1 MNKISRTYLV
11 ASILFYL
18 AAVLNLIGGGSRA
31 MSVIWLVLGSVS
43 LVGMSMAKR
52 QNAPAEPEERAAED
66 KSDEEVNEEDEYDEV
81 AERESGDESDE
92 DDAEEDAFDSD
103 SEEET
108 ESDDDAEDDTDE
120 ASDDDELSREDDEE
134 HTEA

>member
-52 QNAPAEPEERAAED
+52 QNAPVEPEERAAED
-66 KSDEEVNEEDEYDEV
+66 KSDEEVNEEDEYDED
-81 AERESGDESDE
+81 AEPELDDESDE
-92 DDAEEDAFDSD
+92 DDAEEDEFGEEFDSD
-103 SEEET
+103 SEEDT
-108 ESDDDAEDDTDE
+108 EDETDE
-120 ASDDDELSREDDEE
+120 DGDDDELGRADDEE

>member
-66 KSDEEVNEEDEYDEV
+66 KSDEEVNEEDEYDED
-81 AERESGDESDE
+81 AELESDDESDE
-92 DDAEEDAFDSD
+92 DDAE
-103 SEEET
+103 
-108 ESDDDAEDDTDE
+108 
-120 ASDDDELSREDDEE
+120 LSREDDED
-134 HTEA
+134 HTEV